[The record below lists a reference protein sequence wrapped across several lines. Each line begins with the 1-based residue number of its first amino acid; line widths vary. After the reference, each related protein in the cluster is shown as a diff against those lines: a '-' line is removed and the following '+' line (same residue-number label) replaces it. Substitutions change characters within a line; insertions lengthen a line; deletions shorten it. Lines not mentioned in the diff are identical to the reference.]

1 MYRRRSMGGALL
13 RGALSQGILRRD
25 DVSIVVRRP
34 EHRDELV
41 DELGRYRFCRIT

>member
-1 MYRRRSMGGALL
+1 MLGKTVCIGVGAMGGALL
-13 RGALSQGILRRD
+13 RGALTQGVLQPN

-41 DELGRYRFCRIT
+41 DE